1 MKKQFTLIEL
11 LVVIAIIAILA
22 AMLLPALSAARE
34 RARAASCTS
43 NMKQVGLY
51 HLAYVG
57 DWNGFFTPVSDTYG
71 VSGWGGTSPNIYW
84 PRILFDNGYLQSTTK
99 ADGEEGKVYWQEF
112 ICPSSNSYA
121 PNYYNGRYIDYG
133 LNNHY
138 IGSSRYV
145 DNATQ
150 KGPSA
155 NISQVGNPSDT
166 VLCIETRGINTAKD
180 NYGYAAAN
188 GTYDW
193 QKGDTSTTVYGL
205 AYARHAGN
213 ACNIVF
219 VDGHVD
225 SISGDG
231 TYKSLYE
238 ILGDNKNE
246 NKDKHNMWDL
256 D

>member
-34 RARAASCTS
+34 RARAANCTN

-71 VSGWGGTSPNIYW
+71 VSSFGGSGNAYW

-99 ADGEEGKVYWQEF
+99 ANGTEGKVFWQEF

-121 PNYYNGRYIDYG
+121 PNYYNGQYVDYG

-138 IGSSRYV
+138 IGTSRWSSG
-145 DNATQ
+145 NQA
-150 KGPSA
+150 GPQA

-166 VLCIETRGINTAKD
+166 VLCIETRGFSDVKD
-180 NYGYAAAN
+180 NYGYCAAN
-188 GTYDW
+188 ASYDW
-193 QKGDTSTTVYGL
+193 KNGDKGERAVGL

-225 SISGDG
+225 SISGNG
-231 TYKSLYE
+231 TYESLYE
-238 ILGDNKNE
+238 ILGDNQDV